1 MRKPML
7 NRKFACGRSFLFC
20 ALTGCTPASVH
31 APSIDVFGSYF
42 PAWLIS
48 LAAGVALTV
57 FVSFAGRVL
66 KMRPFHFLGPF
77 LWVSLILIF
86 SIAVWFLFYANA

>member
-1 MRKPML
+1 MRDPMF
-7 NRKFACGRSFLFC
+7 NQKFASNWLLLLCP
-20 ALTGCTPASVH
+20 LTGCTQRSVH

-42 PAWLIS
+42 PAWLIC

-57 FVSFAGRVL
+57 FTSCAGRVL
-66 KMRPFHFLGPF
+66 KIRPFHFLGPF

-86 SIAVWFLFYANA
+86 SISVWFLFYAI

>member
-1 MRKPML
+1 MSGQKLPL
-7 NRKFACGRSFLFC
+7 KWCCLPLLLSGC
-20 ALTGCTPASVH
+20 APAGVH

-42 PAWLIS
+42 PAWLIC

-57 FVSFAGRVL
+57 FTNFAGRVL
-66 KMRPFHFLGPF
+66 KVRPFHFLGPF

>member
-1 MRKPML
+1 MFGQKLPL
-7 NRKFACGRSFLFC
+7 KWCFLPFSLSGCG
-20 ALTGCTPASVH
+20 PAGVH

-42 PAWLIS
+42 PAWLIC
-48 LAAGVALTV
+48 LAVGVALTV
-57 FVSFAGRVL
+57 FTNFAGRVL
-66 KMRPFHFLGPF
+66 KIRPFHFLGPF